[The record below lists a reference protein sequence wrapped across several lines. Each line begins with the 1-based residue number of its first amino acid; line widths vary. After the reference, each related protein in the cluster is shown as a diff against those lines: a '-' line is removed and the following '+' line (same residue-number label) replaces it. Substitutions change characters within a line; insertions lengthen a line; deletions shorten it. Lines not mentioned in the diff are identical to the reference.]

1 MHDTMRFH
9 YMDNLRALAM
19 LSGVV
24 FHAALAYS
32 PLLHPYF
39 PTADRAQS
47 PVIDGCI
54 WFLHLFRMPLFFLV
68 AGFFAAMLLRKR
80 GMGGM
85 FVNRLRRIALPLVIF
100 CPLVIAA
107 MSYSTLHAAATVQNQ
122 IGRAH
127 V

>member
-47 PVIDGCI
+47 PALDWCI
-54 WFLHLFRMPLFFLV
+54 WFLD
-68 AGFFAAMLLRKR
+68 RKST
-80 GMGGM
+80 
-85 FVNRLRRIALPLVIF
+85 RLN
-100 CPLVIAA
+100 
-107 MSYSTLHAAATVQNQ
+107 SSH
-122 IGRAH
+122 
-127 V
+127 